1 MISPVSAK
9 DRTKG
14 PGPNETMVNKDQ
26 VASHLHSA
34 LMGEEEESQEFG
46 FPGER
51 RRSNRRPFEN
61 PAMLNG
67 VLHAIDQRKPLFDTA
82 GDRPRA
88 CMTTQFY
95 TLF

>member
-9 DRTKG
+9 DRLSG
-14 PGPNETMVNKDQ
+14 PGPHETMVNRDQ
-26 VASHLHSA
+26 VSSHLHSA
-34 LMGEEEESQEFG
+34 LMGEEEASEDAS

-82 GDRPRA
+82 GDRART

-95 TLF
+95 KLF